1 MKKEIQAYL
10 DYIIANYQQ
19 WQNMCNAMTS
29 DEVAKRIRDQM
40 FEEFKQGL
48 EVQEGSKYIKIIQN
62 RSVHSFIVKKDT
74 KDGKFKTGDILKAA
88 SWAAPAKNFK
98 RGNILT
104 GDFGTTSWTGA

>member
-1 MKKEIQAYL
+1 MKAEIQAYL
-10 DYIIANYQQ
+10 DHIIADYSK
-19 WQNMCNAMTS
+19 WQNMCRVTS
-29 DEVAKRIRDQM
+29 GQNEIECKIRAQM
-40 FEEFKQGL
+40 FEEFKQNL

-62 RSVHSFIVKKDT
+62 RSVHSFIVKKDN
-74 KDGKFKTGDILKAA
+74 GKFKTGDILKAA